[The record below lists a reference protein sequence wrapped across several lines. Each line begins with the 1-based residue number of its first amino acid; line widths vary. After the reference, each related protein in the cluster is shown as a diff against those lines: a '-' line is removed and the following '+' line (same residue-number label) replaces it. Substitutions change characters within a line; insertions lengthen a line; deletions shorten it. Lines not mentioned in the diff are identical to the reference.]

1 MNSLLWNWSGYVIPP
16 HPTGNV
22 YAFTKVS
29 RAPVIVFS
37 NIQIQIQILY
47 WNKGRVDH
55 MYLCNPI
62 QSQTYNDI
70 AYRQVIGA
78 NL

>member
-1 MNSLLWNWSGYVIPP
+1 MNSFFWNWPGYVIPP

-22 YAFTKVS
+22 YAFTKLS
-29 RAPVIVFS
+29 RAPVFVLS
-37 NIQIQIQILY
+37 NIQIQIQ
-47 WNKGRVDH
+47 

-70 AYRQVIGA
+70 AYKQVIGA
-78 NL
+78 NV

>member
-1 MNSLLWNWSGYVIPP
+1 MNSFLWNWSGYVIPP

-22 YAFTKVS
+22 YAFTKLS
-29 RAPVIVFS
+29 RAPVIVLN
-37 NIQIQIQILY
+37 NIQIQIQ
-47 WNKGRVDH
+47 

-70 AYRQVIGA
+70 AYKQVIGA
-78 NL
+78 NV